1 MPELPEVE
9 ALAVF
14 LREHASGRVIA
25 RAEAASFAV
34 LKTFDPPLSALSGRV
49 IGEVA
54 RHGKFLD
61 LSCGSGPGAAGAA
74 GAAGDLHLVMHL
86 ARAGWLRWRDD
97 IPDKP
102 ARPGKSPLAFRLV
115 LEDGSGFDLT
125 EAGTQKRLAV
135 YLVRD
140 PADVPGV
147 ASLGPEPLAD
157 DFTVDA
163 LAAILAGRRTQI
175 KGVLRDQHIIAG
187 IGNAYSDEVL
197 NVAKM
202 SPYKLASSFTA
213 DEVAVLHD
221 AIVSTLRE
229 AVKRSAGLAA
239 ADLKGEKKTG
249 LRVHGKAGQP
259 CPTCGDTIREVSF
272 ADSALQYCPTCQ
284 TGGKPLA
291 DRRMSRLLKLGRRC
305 ATRDALRPWP
315 ASGGAGVRC
324 RASPASGGAAD
335 RLPPADEIDVGRRHP
350 GGDHGPQLYL
360 GQGGGDQLPAVRA
373 LRRLPR
379 CGSLVGGLSGGAR
392 LGAAGV
398 GQTGEVDLQR
408 DARLLDG
415 QPGL

>member
-14 LREHASGRVIA
+14 LRERASGRVIA
-25 RAEAASFAV
+25 RVEAASFAV
-34 LKTFDPPLSALSGRV
+34 LKTFDPPLSALAGRTV
-49 IGEVA
+49 TEIA

-61 LSCGSGPGAAGAA
+61 LSCAGDD
-74 GAAGDLHLVMHL
+74 GDLHLVMHL

-97 IPDKP
+97 IPAKP
-102 ARPGKSPLAFRLV
+102 ARPGKSPLAFRFV
-115 LEDGSGFDLT
+115 LSDGSGFDLT

-202 SPYKLASSFTA
+202 SPFKLASSFTA
-213 DEVAVLHD
+213 EEVEVLHA
-221 AIVSTLRE
+221 AIVSTLRD

-259 CPTCGDTIREVSF
+259 CPACGDTIREVSF

-291 DRRMSRLLKLGRRC
+291 DRRLSRLLKLGRPRRWRRC
-305 ATRDALRPWP
+305 GPHLRRP
-315 ASGGAGVRC
+315 
-324 RASPASGGAAD
+324 
-335 RLPPADEIDVGRRHP
+335 
-350 GGDHGPQLYL
+350 
-360 GQGGGDQLPAVRA
+360 
-373 LRRLPR
+373 RRLPFR
-379 CGSLVGGLSGGAR
+379 GR
-392 LGAAGV
+392 
-398 GQTGEVDLQR
+398 
-408 DARLLDG
+408 
-415 QPGL
+415 

>member
-34 LKTFDPPLSALSGRV
+34 LKTFDPPLSALAGLV
-49 IGEVA
+49 IGDIA

-61 LSCGSGPGAAGAA
+61 ISCGAGPEDAAAGDP
-74 GAAGDLHLVMHL
+74 GAGDLHLVMHL

-102 ARPGKSPLAFRLV
+102 ARPGKSPLSFRLV
-115 LEDGSGFDLT
+115 LTDGSGFDLT

-202 SPYKLASSFTA
+202 SPFKLASSFTP
-213 DEVAVLHD
+213 DEVAALHE

-249 LRVHGKAGQP
+249 LRVHGKAGQA

-291 DRRMSRLLKLGRRC
+291 DRRMSRLLK
-305 ATRDALRPWP
+305 
-315 ASGGAGVRC
+315 
-324 RASPASGGAAD
+324 
-335 RLPPADEIDVGRRHP
+335 
-350 GGDHGPQLYL
+350 
-360 GQGGGDQLPAVRA
+360 
-373 LRRLPR
+373 
-379 CGSLVGGLSGGAR
+379 
-392 LGAAGV
+392 
-398 GQTGEVDLQR
+398 
-408 DARLLDG
+408 
-415 QPGL
+415 